1 MLYLAVSFLLMIR
14 HFYYFQDDSIFSSL
28 VFASLFCFIFLST
41 FYLTSPIY
49 FLLLLSAF
57 FFCLPSATL
66 SRSVLPLSI
75 FLLFSSAFH
84 AALLRYLTSYLLSAF
99 PCFYSIYVTSFRVV
113 FWSAFFLLS
122 SLISFLSP
130 DLLFFNLL
138 NYLLLI
144 QYCFFLLLLSW
155 FCSLVA
161 GLLAS

>member
-1 MLYLAVSFLLMIR
+1 MLYLAVSLLLMIR

-28 VFASLFCFIFLST
+28 VFASLFCFIFLSA
-41 FYLTSPIY
+41 FCLTSPIY

-57 FFCLPSATL
+57 FSCLLSATL

-75 FLLFSSAFH
+75 SVLFFSAFC

-99 PCFYSIYVTSFRVV
+99 LCFYSIYVTSFRVV
-113 FWSAFFLLS
+113 VWSAFFLLS